1 MVYAKFGGQTECIMG
16 NWQIENI
23 DILKFI
29 LSTGAK
35 SNETKVMI
43 LLITE
48 SPYEIGPFCVSILAK
63 WGLHVG
69 YVILFV
75 IANSLP
81 TSLPERRDFLRSCER
96 LGCKNFCFENFE

>member
-43 LLITE
+43 LLIL
-48 SPYEIGPFCVSILAK
+48 S
-63 WGLHVG
+63 LHMKLVHFAFRYWLSG
-69 YVILFV
+69 ACMLVMLFY
-75 IANSLP
+75 L
-81 TSLPERRDFLRSCER
+81 L
-96 LGCKNFCFENFE
+96 